1 MIRVTKH
8 PILWFDGR
16 RRRTMR
22 PGDVFQADPA
32 VEDRWV
38 AEGVAE
44 LVDERTEPAGDS
56 SAPAAAEPT
65 DAPEPDA
72 APAPAGGEPTED
84 GADDLERMTRDELVG
99 ILEGYGL
106 KAGKK
111 NKSQLVEAI
120 REAERAPELTAAEVE

>member
-44 LVDERTEPAGDS
+44 RADEPP
-56 SAPAAAEPT
+56 APAD
-65 DAPEPDA
+65 DAP
-72 APAPAGGEPTED
+72 APADVETPEAPAGGEPTED
-84 GADDLERMTRDELVG
+84 GADDLECMTRDELVG

-111 NKSQLVEAI
+111 NKTQLVEAI